1 MDRKT
6 TQLPVTPVCLF
17 PVMWCMDMKGE
28 KLVQSGHQKEK
39 CQLTITSQGLE
50 ASRLG
55 NQEIKSEELKVMVD
69 VYMAGG
75 GPVTY
80 K

>member
-1 MDRKT
+1 
-6 TQLPVTPVCLF
+6 
-17 PVMWCMDMKGE
+17 MKSLSRVAT
-28 KLVQSGHQKEK
+28 KKKEK
-39 CQLTITSQGLE
+39 YQLTITSQGLE

-55 NQEIKSEELKVMVD
+55 NQEVKSEELKVMVD
-69 VYMAGG
+69 VFMAGG